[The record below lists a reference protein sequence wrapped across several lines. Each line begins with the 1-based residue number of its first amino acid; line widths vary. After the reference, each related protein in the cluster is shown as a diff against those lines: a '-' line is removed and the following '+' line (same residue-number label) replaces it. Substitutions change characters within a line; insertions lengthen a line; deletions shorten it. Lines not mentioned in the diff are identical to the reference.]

1 MPTLNWIGKQAVEK
15 HHLEI
20 PYKLLEYDESLSTGD
35 QESGNL
41 LIQGDNLHA
50 LKALLP
56 YYAGKVKCIYID
68 PPYNTGNEKWRYND
82 NVNAP
87 EIKEWLDDFVGK
99 EDEDFSRHDKWLCL
113 MYPRLQLLKKLLK
126 QDGAIFISI
135 DDTEQAHL
143 RLLLDEIFGMQN
155 FVGNIIWQKKFSP
168 QNDAKYFSDN
178 HDFILC
184 YARNR
189 NKWRRNLLTRTEKMD
204 ARYKNPDDDARGDW
218 TSGDLSVKTYNAS
231 TDYPIT
237 TPSGR
242 VVNPPKG
249 YCWRVNQERL
259 AELIKDNRIW
269 FGESGNNVPR
279 LKRFK
284 SDVQEGIVPLTI
296 WLHSEVGHNQQ
307 ASQEL
312 KQIFPEA
319 SFPFETPKPSSLI
332 KRILQIA
339 SSKDSLILDSF
350 SGSGTTGQAVLEI
363 NKEDNGNRKF
373 ILVELENEIARKV
386 TSERLKRVINGYTVE
401 KSNGNNVNIEGLGSG
416 FKYCNLSEPLFDR
429 YGNVREGVKF
439 KELARHIF
447 FSETGSPISDK
458 AKLNTPK
465 IGTYKGTSYYLLFNG
480 ILGDKTVNGGNVL
493 TSKVLEKLPK
503 YNGPKIIFGEANRL
517 GSERL
522 KKENIIFKQIP
533 YEIKTS

>member
-1 MPTLNWIGKQAVEK
+1 
-15 HHLEI
+15 
-20 PYKLLEYDESLSTGD
+20 
-35 QESGNL
+35 
-41 LIQGDNLHA
+41 
-50 LKALLP
+50 
-56 YYAGKVKCIYID
+56 
-68 PPYNTGNEKWRYND
+68 
-82 NVNAP
+82 
-87 EIKEWLDDFVGK
+87 
-99 EDEDFSRHDKWLCL
+99 
-113 MYPRLQLLKKLLK
+113 
-126 QDGAIFISI
+126 
-135 DDTEQAHL
+135 
-143 RLLLDEIFGMQN
+143 
-155 FVGNIIWQKKFSP
+155 
-168 QNDAKYFSDN
+168 
-178 HDFILC
+178 
-184 YARNR
+184 
-189 NKWRRNLLTRTEKMD
+189 
-204 ARYKNPDDDARGDW
+204 
-218 TSGDLSVKTYNAS
+218 
-231 TDYPIT
+231 
-237 TPSGR
+237 
-242 VVNPPKG
+242 
-249 YCWRVNQERL
+249 
-259 AELIKDNRIW
+259 
-269 FGESGNNVPR
+269 
-279 LKRFK
+279 
-284 SDVQEGIVPLTI
+284 
-296 WLHSEVGHNQQ
+296 
-307 ASQEL
+307 
-312 KQIFPEA
+312 
-319 SFPFETPKPSSLI
+319 
-332 KRILQIA
+332 
-339 SSKDSLILDSF
+339 LILDSF